1 MSSQL
6 EVMVLDD
13 EATVGKRLTQAL
25 SKIGCH
31 VETFIDPAAAL
42 DRINEKDFDIVITD
56 VVMKGITGVQVLEHV
71 MRRSPR
77 TKVIVISA
85 YAMMSLARD
94 AMERGAFDFVAK
106 PFHVEDLRRV
116 VLRAAE
122 ALELTSSEGHS
133 EPTRTE

>member
-1 MSSQL
+1 MSPQL

-71 MRRSPR
+71 MRVSPR

-106 PFHVEDLRRV
+106 PFHVEELRSV

-122 ALELTSSEGHS
+122 ALESWSPENQS
-133 EPTRTE
+133 EPTQGT

>member
-31 VETFIDPAAAL
+31 VETFIDPVAAL

-85 YAMMSLARD
+85 YAMISLARD

-122 ALELTSSEGHS
+122 ALESASSEGQ
-133 EPTRTE
+133 PDTTGTA

>member
-71 MRRSPR
+71 MRVSPR

-122 ALELTSSEGHS
+122 ALESASSEGQPETTS
-133 EPTRTE
+133 TA